1 MSTSMQVCVKATIQ
15 RPTPEVTD
23 STQQQPVFGIHDA
36 SEEKKREE
44 KERIQAYFLDQLKM
58 VSEKQCRM
66 REKDRREQQEEEEM
80 LNKTRQRYV

>member
-1 MSTSMQVCVKATIQ
+1 MQVCVKATIQ

-36 SEEKKREE
+36 SEKKKREE
-44 KERIQAYFLDQLKM
+44 KERIQSYFLDQLKM

-66 REKDRREQQEEEEM
+66 TEKARREQQEEEEM